1 MIFSLGNLL
10 SIFIVLIILIIY
22 RALDRN
28 NRSLEKVKRFS
39 DKIRDSLA
47 AVVEE
52 KTVEMKNLSIE
63 LGVNLKTGKEVLKR
77 VREVEEELAKKASGV
92 GEIQTRLEGYD
103 QAMAELVGMTA
114 RVEENLKRVQS
125 ESVFVDKVGKRLT
138 EASARLARVE
148 QDVDRVQDKLAEQNR
163 QSLQVLRQELT
174 REVSAQ
180 VQGLT
185 GLLGESEKRIK
196 DYGKYLSRLEAG
208 ASELEKERLASLAKG
223 FEQMELEARGK
234 RSGLLK
240 EFVLSLNKLLGEA
253 EARGDKL
260 KGALGQTLVTAQ
272 EKLGGQKQW
281 IEEMDRLKAE
291 AARRLAQAAEELEA
305 GVMKRVAQSME
316 GYEREMERRL
326 QKLEAAGS
334 DVEALEA
341 SLRQAIEH
349 SSELEKERLESL
361 AKGFERLELEAGGRH
376 AGALKEF
383 SASLKRALGEAE
395 ARGEALKGALGQ
407 ALVTAQEK
415 LGGQQQWLEE
425 MDRLKGEMTR
435 RLNQA
440 TDELETEAL
449 KHVAKGMEVYERE
462 MERRLQKLEAA
473 GSDIEALEASLRQ
486 AIEHSGQQE
495 KERLESLAKG
505 FERLEL
511 EAGGRRAEALKEF
524 SVSLNRALGEAEARG
539 ETLKGTLAEAFVA
552 AQEKLGGQ
560 QQWLEEM
567 DRLKAEATRR
577 LAQAAEE
584 LELGVLKRVEQS
596 MEGYER
602 EVEYRFQKL
611 EAAGGDIE
619 ALEANLHQAM
629 ERSSEALRKEFAAHL
644 QGLSEERQAERA
656 KAQAEMAQLDEGM
669 RELEGGLNELKAKAY
684 ENVSA
689 QLAVL
694 EDQFFK
700 DLRERSAS
708 LEDRMGALQAEVEAQ
723 VSELG
728 VRHGAEREA
737 LERRYSE
744 ELKRELERARAAAAE
759 ELSRQEAR
767 SVEFQGAVSE
777 RVSGAE
783 KRIAGFVEGLPGQL
797 ANIRQEAQVLFH
809 RELAAL
815 QQSVAGEVQRLRKD
829 MESSAGAIRQEFAS
843 QREELVSA
851 GGAETAGLKAE
862 FQSIQERIA
871 KLEEDLAVRSER
883 ALESFRSD
891 WESFQEDFIRRTKET
906 QTEMEGRVR
915 EVKGRLAETREKTE
929 ALQASLQAKVEEGY
943 HSLSASL
950 LEMDKRVKAFAAQ
963 TKLFERSDELKSQL
977 EARIEEMKRDSERL
991 AVDHK
996 QIEDMEGRLAMTRK
1010 VIEELG
1016 GKLGRLLAER
1026 GKVEGMD
1033 SDFRKLLNLSKDLDQ
1048 RLDTVTSSQDA
1059 LQEIQAK
1066 IRELEELERA
1076 TEGRFERLEK
1086 KKAILESTINGVDKG
1101 FQQLT
1106 ELEKGLETFKGEV
1119 STLGTALTE
1128 IRAQADILASNKE
1141 KADQVVRRVADI
1153 DGILTDLEGRMGK
1166 LEKAREWLAKTETRF
1181 ERVGK
1186 QAQEQ
1191 VKLLESILKAEKKQ
1205 SKGDEGA
1212 PGLDKRD
1219 TVIKLAHLGWSP
1231 QEIARTT
1238 RLSRGEVELILELAP
1253 KQ

>member
-10 SIFIVLIILIIY
+10 SIFIVLVILIIY
-22 RALDRN
+22 RALDRS
-28 NRSLEKVKRFS
+28 NRSLEKVKRFT

-47 AVVEE
+47 AQVEE
-52 KTVEMKNLSIE
+52 KTAEMKTLSIE

-103 QAMAELVGMTA
+103 RAMAELVGMTT
-114 RVEENLKRVQS
+114 RVDENLKRVQS

-138 EASARLARVE
+138 DAAARLARVE
-148 QDVDRVQDKLAEQNR
+148 QDVDRVQSKLAEQNR
-163 QSLQVLRQELT
+163 QSLQALHQELT
-174 REVSAQ
+174 HEVSAQ

-185 GLLGESEKRIK
+185 GLLGESEKRVK
-196 DYGKYLSRLEAG
+196 DFGTYLSRLEVG
-208 ASELEKERLASLAKG
+208 AAELEKQRLGSLAKG
-223 FEQMELEARGK
+223 FEQLELEARGR

-240 EFVLSLNKLLGEA
+240 EFVVSLNKLLGEA

-260 KGALGQTLVTAQ
+260 KGV
-272 EKLGGQKQW
+272 
-281 IEEMDRLKAE
+281 
-291 AARRLAQAAEELEA
+291 
-305 GVMKRVAQSME
+305 
-316 GYEREMERRL
+316 
-326 QKLEAAGS
+326 
-334 DVEALEA
+334 
-341 SLRQAIEH
+341 
-349 SSELEKERLESL
+349 
-361 AKGFERLELEAGGRH
+361 
-376 AGALKEF
+376 
-383 SASLKRALGEAE
+383 
-395 ARGEALKGALGQ
+395 LGQ

-425 MDRLKGEMTR
+425 MDRLKAEATR
-435 RLNQA
+435 RLAQA
-440 TDELETEAL
+440 TEELEAEAL
-449 KHVAKGMEVYERE
+449 KRVAKGMEVYAHEIELRF
-462 MERRLQKLEAA
+462 QKLEAA
-473 GSDIEALEASLRQ
+473 GSNIEALEASLRQ
-486 AIEHSGQQE
+486 TIEHSSELE

-505 FERLEL
+505 FEQLEL
-511 EAGGRRAEALKEF
+511 EAGGRRAEMLKEF
-524 SVSLNRALGEAEARG
+524 SSSLSKALGEAEARG
-539 ETLKGTLAEAFVA
+539 EKLKGAMAKVFAA

-596 MEGYER
+596 MEGYEH

-619 ALEANLHQAM
+619 ALEANLRQAM
-629 ERSSEALRKEFAAHL
+629 ERSSETLRKEFAAHL
-644 QGLSEERQAERA
+644 QGLSEERQAERV
-656 KAQAEMAQLDEGM
+656 KAQAEMAQLDEGL

-684 ENVSA
+684 ENVSS

-700 DLRERSAS
+700 DLRERSAN
-708 LEDRMGALQAEVEAQ
+708 LEERMGSFQAEVEAQ
-723 VSELG
+723 LAELG
-728 VRHGAEREA
+728 ASHGAEREA

-744 ELKRELERARAAAAE
+744 ELKRELERARGAAAE

-767 SVEFQGAVSE
+767 SVEFQGSVSE
-777 RVSGAE
+777 RVSAAE
-783 KRIAGFVEGLPGQL
+783 KRIAGFVEGLPSQL
-797 ANIRQEAQVLFH
+797 AGIRQEAQVLFH
-809 RELAAL
+809 RDLAAL

-843 QREELVSA
+843 QRDELVTA
-851 GGAETAGLKAE
+851 GGEETAGLKAE
-862 FQSIQERIA
+862 FQAIQERIA
-871 KLEEDLAVRSER
+871 QLEEDLAARSER
-883 ALESFRSD
+883 ALESFRGD
-891 WESFQEDFIRRTKET
+891 WESFQADFVQRTKEA
-906 QTEMEGRVR
+906 QSEMEGRVR
-915 EVKGRLAETREKTE
+915 EVKARLAETREKTE
-929 ALQASLQAKVEEGY
+929 ALQAGLFSKVEEGY
-943 HSLSASL
+943 RTLSASL
-950 LEMDKRVKAFAAQ
+950 TDMDKRIKAFAAQ
-963 TKLFERSDELKSQL
+963 TKLFERSDELKAQL
-977 EARIEEMKRDSERL
+977 EARIDEMKRDSERL
-991 AVDHK
+991 AADHK
-996 QIEDMEGRLAMTRK
+996 QIEDMEGRLAVTRR

-1066 IRELEELERA
+1066 IRELEALEKA

-1128 IRAQADILASNKE
+1128 IRAQAEILASNKE

-1181 ERVGK
+1181 EHVGK

-1205 SKGDEGA
+1205 SKGEEGA